1 MVRRL
6 LATTAVIGVLFAPV
20 SAPRAQDA
28 LTDAQ
33 RATFETVI
41 REYLLKNPEIIEEA
55 MAALE
60 KKRAD
65 EQAEARQKLISEQSN
80 ILLNSARQAEMGNR
94 EGDVTIV
101 EFFDY
106 NCGFCKRGLAD
117 TMALLESDKKVRY
130 VLKEFPVL
138 GPGSVEAARVSI
150 AVNRIAPDKHDEF
163 HNKLLGGRG
172 QANKQR
178 ALEVAKEIG
187 LDVKKV
193 EAALDDPE
201 VAATIE
207 ENYALANGLG
217 LTGTPTYVIGSDV
230 IPGAVGLET
239 LKKRVEDVRKCGA
252 DSKAC

>member
-6 LATTAVIGVLFAPV
+6 LATTAALGVLLAPLA
-20 SAPRAQDA
+20 APRAQDA
-28 LTDAQ
+28 LTEAQ
-33 RATFETVI
+33 RAQFESVI
-41 REYLLKNPEIIEEA
+41 KDYLMKNPEVIEEA

-65 EQAEARQKLISEQSN
+65 EQAEARRRLISEQSS
-80 ILLNSARQAEMGNR
+80 ILINSARQAEMGNR
-94 EGDVTIV
+94 QGDVTVV

-117 TMALLESDKKVRY
+117 TNALLETDKKVRY

-138 GPGSVEAARVSI
+138 GPGSVEAAQVSI
-150 AVNRIAPDKHDEF
+150 AVNRIAPDKHAEF

-172 QANKQR
+172 QANKAR
-178 ALEVAKEIG
+178 ALEVAKEVGI
-187 LDVKKV
+187 DVKKV
-193 EAALDDPE
+193 EAALADPE

-217 LTGTPTYVIGSDV
+217 LTGTPTYVIGNDV
-230 IPGAVGLET
+230 VPGAVGLEA
-239 LKKRVEDVRKCGA
+239 LKKRIEDIRKCGA
-252 DSKAC
+252 NTTAC